1 MEEYLK
7 KKKRELVKEI
17 ERIKIMED
25 PNYLK
30 VKLRK
35 QRERAEN
42 ELIKSMQDPNYL
54 EEKRRKQR
62 EKARERADVK
72 RIQKY
77 GKAIEARAIE
87 AEARLLN
94 V

>member
-35 QRERAEN
+35 QHERAEN
-42 ELIKSMQDPNYL
+42 EFIKSMEDPNYL

-62 EKARERADVK
+62 ERARERAGVK
-72 RIQKY
+72 RIER
-77 GKAIEARAIE
+77 GFRALEAKAIE

-94 V
+94 L